1 MDGLLSER
9 TLSAVLDM
17 RPSPSHPRSVSPP
30 VSPFTL
36 FHLSICYMALPL
48 LASGLPQ
55 FCELCCPCG
64 LHCVISGLLA
74 GGVLCWFPFSQS
86 SYMAAS
92 VIVAGF
98 VLFGLTA
105 IPILRMAPWM
115 IQCYHLSSSYRRH
128 ELTC

>member
-74 GGVLCWFPFSQS
+74 GGSVVLVSLLTEFVYGGFCDCCRFCFVWFDRHSNPEDGTLDDTMLSPFFKLPTS
-86 SYMAAS
+86 
-92 VIVAGF
+92 
-98 VLFGLTA
+98 
-105 IPILRMAPWM
+105 
-115 IQCYHLSSSYRRH
+115 
-128 ELTC
+128 